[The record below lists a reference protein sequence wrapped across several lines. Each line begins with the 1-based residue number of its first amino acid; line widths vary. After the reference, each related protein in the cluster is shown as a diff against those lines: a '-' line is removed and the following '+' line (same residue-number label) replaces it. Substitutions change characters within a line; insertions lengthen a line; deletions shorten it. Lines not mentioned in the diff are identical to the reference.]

1 MNAAPASAY
10 PAGRDLHSPGAEVPA
25 GYRDPVPARPTP
37 RRPAGTGTAWAL
49 AGCWAAWAALRGTGT
64 ERGFPLVPAL
74 AFTPYGAAGT
84 VVPVAAALWAR
95 SLPAAAL
102 GATSGAVLAAA
113 VLRRA
118 GGTAPA
124 GTPAAGDR
132 EVRLGSVN
140 LLVGR
145 ADAAAVVALVR
156 AHRLDVLALQEVT
169 PAAERALLAAGIG
182 ELLPGSHVVQARAGA
197 PEGAGGAVFTRLPIT
212 GRGAV
217 PGAFEQPTVRLAV
230 AGGPDLEVTAVHS
243 HPPATSPAA
252 VRRWSRDLQ
261 ALPAPCPDVLRV
273 LAGDYNATPD
283 HGRLRALIARGY
295 TDAGPAT
302 GQGLRAT
309 WTPLRSG
316 HPRLVLDHVLV
327 DARIT
332 VTGYDVVGVPGT
344 DHRALLTRLRLP
356 GDG

>member
-1 MNAAPASAY
+1 MPTRPSARRY
-10 PAGRDLHSPGAEVPA
+10 
-25 GYRDPVPARPTP
+25 AR
-37 RRPAGTGTAWAL
+37 TGPAWAL
-49 AGCWAAWAALRGTGT
+49 AGSWAAWALLRATGT

-84 VVPVAAALWAR
+84 VVPVAVALWAR

-102 GATSGAVLAAA
+102 GAASGAVLGAA

-118 GGTAPA
+118 GGGSEA
-124 GTPAAGDR
+124 GPRADVPGAR

-145 ADAAAVVALVR
+145 ADAAAVVELVR
-156 AHRLDVLALQEVT
+156 AHRLDVLALQELT
-169 PAAERALLAAGIG
+169 PAAEQALQAAGIG
-182 ELLPGSHVVQARAGA
+182 DLLPGSHVVQARAGA
-197 PEGAGGAVFTRLPIT
+197 PEGAGGAVLTRLPIT
-212 GRGAV
+212 ERGAV

-230 AGGPDLEVTAVHS
+230 AGAPDLEVTAVHS

-252 VRRWSRDLQ
+252 VRRWHRDLH
-261 ALPAPCPDVLRV
+261 ALPEPADEVLRV

-283 HGRLRALIARGY
+283 HRQLRDLVARGY

-302 GQGLRAT
+302 GRGLRTT
-309 WTPLRSG
+309 WTPLGYG

-332 VTGYDVVGVPGT
+332 VTGYDVVRVPGT
-344 DHRALLTRLRLP
+344 DHRALVTRLRLP
-356 GDG
+356 GAR